1 MTASPILLSG
11 RGVAAVAAVAL
22 TAATLAVLPV
32 CARAQQQT
40 PAPAPAPQQPT
51 PQTPQDP
58 PAPPTYPDQPQEQ
71 PRRQRFRIGPELGL
85 FLPTDNKTR
94 DTFGGSWLSFGLGLG
109 GITSAQDQRPLSFN
123 LYILYKK
130 SGDNRAI
137 IVPVGLQYRRPLNK
151 GRTAAYA
158 GVSADLIPGEIRV
171 PSENRRGFKVTAGAS
186 AFIGTTIGDDAYV
199 EARYLAAG
207 SLNGYNVSGLNLSAG
222 FRF

>member
-1 MTASPILLSG
+1 MTASPLLLSG
-11 RGVAAVAAVAL
+11 RAVAAAAVAL
-22 TAATLAVLPV
+22 TAATLAAVLPGS
-32 CARAQQQT
+32 ARAQQT
-40 PAPAPAPQQPT
+40 PDPAPAPQQPT

-58 PAPPTYPDQPQEQ
+58 PAPPTYPDEPQDQ

-109 GITSAQDQRPLSFN
+109 GITSAQDQRPLGFN

-158 GVSADLIPGEIRV
+158 GVSADLLPGEIRV
-171 PSENRRGFKVTAGAS
+171 PSENRRGVKVTAGAS
-186 AFIGTTIGDDAYV
+186 AFIGTTVGDDAYV

-207 SLNGYNVSGLNLSAG
+207 SLNGYNVSGLKLSAG
-222 FRF
+222 LRF